1 MEKKFVIAILV
12 ENQPSVLTRVSGMF
26 TRRAFNIDS
35 LTVGET
41 EDPNYSRI
49 TIYATGDDS
58 TRRQLMKQVRK
69 LYNVKDVKVMEREI
83 SVYREL
89 ALIKLKNDPETRQEV
104 LSAVDIFRSKIVDF
118 SPSTLCVEITGETSK
133 IEAFIALVKPLGILE
148 MCRTGIVALERG
160 CNYLNSDMCDK

>member
-49 TIYATGDDS
+49 TIHATGDDS
-58 TRRQLMKQVRK
+58 TRKQVMMQLRK
-69 LYNVKDVKVMEREI
+69 LYNVKEVKVMEHTK

-89 ALIKLKNDPETRQEV
+89 ALIKLKNDPSTRQEV

-118 SPSTLCVEITGETSK
+118 SPSTLCVEITGESSK

-148 MCRTGIVALERG
+148 MCRTGVVALERG
-160 CNYLNSDMCDK
+160 SEFLNSDTCVK

>member
-26 TRRAFNIDS
+26 TRRAFNIDT

-41 EDPNYSRI
+41 EDPRYSRI
-49 TIYATGDDS
+49 TIYASGDDS
-58 TRRQLMKQVRK
+58 TRKQVMKQLKK
-69 LYNVKDVKVMEREI
+69 LYNVKEVKVMERDK

-89 ALIKLKNDPETRQEV
+89 ALIKLRNDPQTRQEV

-133 IEAFIALVKPLGILE
+133 IEAFIALVKHVGILE
-148 MCRTGIVALERG
+148 MCRTGVVALERG
-160 CNYLNSDMCDK
+160 CNFLNSDSCDR